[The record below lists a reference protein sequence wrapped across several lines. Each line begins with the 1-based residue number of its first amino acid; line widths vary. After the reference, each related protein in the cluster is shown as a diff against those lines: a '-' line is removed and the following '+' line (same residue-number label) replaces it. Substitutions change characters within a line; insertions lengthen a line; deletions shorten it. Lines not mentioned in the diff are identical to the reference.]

1 MKKLSKKLLAVIMAV
16 VSIFSIFGTTAVIAS
31 AATYTAF
38 NQISSSKVM
47 KTHTITTGN
56 TITYTNA
63 NMTTRGTENRP
74 SKTAYIAGTDDLYV
88 YKIGTNSKKVVYAY
102 VSFPVGKTRYKA
114 YIPLST
120 ITSNNGNHAKATATG
135 KAYTYLRSNGT
146 GGSSSMYIAK
156 GDTVYL
162 IATSGSYYQI
172 MYNLSGNTAWRL
184 AWITKS
190 DYNKVCSGNTHTHN
204 YTIGYEAAHPH
215 RVYKKCIICGSY
227 YYTGETKK
235 VSSCGTCYP
244 NTSGFQYPVKN
255 YKTTVSFGQK
265 VSYMSA
271 PRNYHLGVDYC
282 ATNDS
287 NIYSVASGTVKKVGW
302 NNANG
307 NFVIIQHTISGKTVY
322 SFYGHLKS
330 YCTSTG
336 KQVSKGEKIGVMGVT
351 GSGGNGVNHLHF
363 AFVDS
368 YWSSG
373 GYWGYA
379 SAFSGNKTY
388 FQSATYYNPSYVIAN
403 GKLPG

>member
-1 MKKLSKKLLAVIMAV
+1 MKKLSKKLLAVVMSI
-16 VSIFSIFGTTAVIAS
+16 VSIFSIFGMTAVTAS

-56 TITYTNA
+56 TIPYTNA

-74 SKTAYIAGTDDLYV
+74 SKTAYIAGADDLYV
-88 YKIGTNSKKVVYAY
+88 YKIGTNSKKVAYAY

-120 ITSNNGNHAKATATG
+120 ITSNNGSHAKTIATG
-135 KAYTYLRSNGT
+135 KVYTYLRSNGT
-146 GGSSSMYIAK
+146 GGSSSMYISK
-156 GDTVYL
+156 NDTVYL
-162 IATSGSYYQI
+162 IATNGNYYQV
-172 MYNLSGNTAWRL
+172 MYPLGNNKEWRL
-184 AWITKS
+184 AWVTKTN
-190 DYNKVCSGNTHTHN
+190 YNKYCSGNTHIHSYST
-204 YTIGYEAAHPH
+204 GYEAAHPH
-215 RVYKKCIICGSY
+215 RVYKKCKTCGYY

-235 VSSCGTCYP
+235 VSGCSTCYP

-255 YKTTVSFGQK
+255 YKTAVSFGQK
-265 VSYMSA
+265 VSYMPSS
-271 PRNYHLGVDYC
+271 RNYHLGVDYC

-287 NIYSVASGTVKKVGW
+287 NIYAVSSGTVKKAGW

-307 NFVIIQHTISGKTVY
+307 YYVIIQHTISGKTVY

-330 YCTSTG
+330 YCTSVG
-336 KQVSKGEKIGVMGVT
+336 KYVSKGKKIGVMGAT

-368 YWSSG
+368 LWSGS
-373 GYWGYA
+373 YWGYA
-379 SAFSGNKTY
+379 PSFSGNKTTY
-388 FQSATYYNPSYVIAN
+388 QGATYYNPSYVIAN

>member
-16 VSIFSIFGTTAVIAS
+16 VFIFSIFGTTAVTAS

-56 TITYTNA
+56 TTPYTNA

-88 YKIGTNSKKVVYAY
+88 YKIGTNSRKVAYAY

-120 ITSNNGNHAKATATG
+120 ITSNNGNHAKTSATG

-190 DYNKVCSGNTHTHN
+190 DYNKVCSGNKHTHN
-204 YTIGYEAAHPH
+204 YATGYEAAHPH
-215 RVYKKCIICGSY
+215 RVYKKCTICGSY

-235 VSSCGTCYP
+235 VSGCRTCYP
-244 NTSGFQYPVKN
+244 SSTSFSPRTTAPASNNKYFYSNTNIFYRAGYSGQCTWYAYGRAYEILGKEPKLCTGNAKN
-255 YKTTVSFGQK
+255 WYSYNKTHGYYKYGST
-265 VSYMSA
+265 
-271 PRNYHLGVDYC
+271 P
-282 ATNDS
+282 
-287 NIYSVASGTVKKVGW
+287 KVGAIVCW
-302 NNANG
+302 GNGTYGHVGVVEKVISNTNVYISEANVGGGKTFRYLNYNPTTWNAN
-307 NFVIIQHTISGKTVY
+307 FQ
-322 SFYGHLKS
+322 
-330 YCTSTG
+330 
-336 KQVSKGEKIGVMGVT
+336 
-351 GSGGNGVNHLHF
+351 
-363 AFVDS
+363 
-368 YWSSG
+368 
-373 GYWGYA
+373 GYIYL
-379 SAFSGNKTY
+379 
-388 FQSATYYNPSYVIAN
+388 I
-403 GKLPG
+403 